1 MSIQR
6 ELAEHHAFT
15 RDAISGGSPARMDD
29 LIVPTAA
36 ELTEAV
42 DRFNRDAKRLRFWR
56 WWFIGMFTFWT
67 TLAGILLLTLLGL
80 L

>member
-1 MSIQR
+1 M
-6 ELAEHHAFT
+6 
-15 RDAISGGSPARMDD
+15 
-29 LIVPTAA
+29 PTTA

-56 WWFIGMFTFWT
+56 WWSIGMFTLWT